1 LEDKPASPTW
11 KQGPGTD
18 PGDQPPQPRKKI
30 PDSGVSIK
38 NALNG
43 IGKSGDEPG
52 KDPAR
57 TYRQVLSKSFSQE
70 NLLEKWN
77 EYADQI
83 REDKPRMSSSLKHHL
98 PVLGDA
104 LQIEVVF
111 SNSSQIED
119 FNRDIKQDLVNF
131 LEDALQN
138 TQFKI
143 IPVVQKVESNEN
155 ILYTSEEKYDH
166 MIKKNPNLGKLKERF
181 NLDFE

>member
-1 LEDKPASPTW
+1 MSPDRP
-11 KQGPGTD
+11 QVPEAD
-18 PGDQPPQPRKKI
+18 PGIVPGQQKKKI
-30 PDSGVSIK
+30 PGTIPSIK
-38 NALNG
+38 DALNG
-43 IGKSGDEPG
+43 IGKERDKAE
-52 KDPAR
+52 KDNGR
-57 TYRQVLSKSFSQE
+57 TIRQVLSNSFSQE

-77 EYADQI
+77 EYAEQI
-83 REDKPRMSSSLKHHL
+83 KEEKPRMSSSLKHHL
-98 PVLGDA
+98 PILGDA

-119 FNRDIKQDLVNF
+119 FNRDIKQDLIGY

-138 TQFKI
+138 TQFRI
-143 IPVVQKVESNEN
+143 IPVVQEQDSNEN